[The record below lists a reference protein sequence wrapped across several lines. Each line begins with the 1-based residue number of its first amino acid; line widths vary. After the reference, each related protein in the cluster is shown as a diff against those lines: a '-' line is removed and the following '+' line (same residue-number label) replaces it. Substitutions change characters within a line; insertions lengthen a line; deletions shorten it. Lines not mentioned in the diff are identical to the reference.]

1 MEIPCG
7 HCRIPTARPRLHRI
21 GNRLLCASCLGAIAR
36 PVPNRE
42 DAGSPG
48 AGPVTL
54 LREALGAAGTGIL
67 LRALLFAPLFVWA
80 RQSETGTAALKG
92 AVGGD
97 LFGWALLSL
106 LLRPARA
113 QVGVGAVVEL
123 VLVGLYL
130 QREALFEITKDAE
143 TTAVSVLFFF
153 GALLANTGVRA
164 VRHVLEIT
172 GVKESG

>member
-1 MEIPCG
+1 
-7 HCRIPTARPRLHRI
+7 
-21 GNRLLCASCLGAIAR
+21 
-36 PVPNRE
+36 
-42 DAGSPG
+42 
-48 AGPVTL
+48 
-54 LREALGAAGTGIL
+54 
-67 LRALLFAPLFVWA
+67 
-80 RQSETGTAALKG
+80 
-92 AVGGD
+92 VGGD

-106 LLRPARA
+106 LLRPVRA

-143 TTAVSVLFFF
+143 ATAVSVLFFF

-164 VRHVLEIT
+164 ARHVLEIT